1 MSQAQLELRQKP
13 RTLTEDALLLQTN
26 CFNVSMTIKDGKHVA
41 VFQNTSAVIDRG
53 RFGRDI
59 EMLSDAIF
67 VQTHNLVG

>member
-1 MSQAQLELRQKP
+1 MSQAELELGQKS
-13 RTLTEDALLLQTN
+13 RSLAEDALFLQTN
-26 CFNVSMTIKDGKHVA
+26 CFNVAVAIKDGKHVA